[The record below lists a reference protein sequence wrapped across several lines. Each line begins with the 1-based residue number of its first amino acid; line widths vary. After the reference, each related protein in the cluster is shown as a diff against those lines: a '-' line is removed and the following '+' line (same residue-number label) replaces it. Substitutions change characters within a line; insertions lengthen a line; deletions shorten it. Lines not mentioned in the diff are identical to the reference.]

1 MSLKTLQDLN
11 EQQENRIFDML
22 GYKGPKTKQ
31 AKQQYLASNQAA
43 RLAYNSILAKMTS
56 KREARLM
63 QTREANTVT
72 PMAQG
77 GLTYDELYQ
86 NVLGRKADPGAED
99 FYKGEGG
106 YGKTLDAS
114 EVDLFIQ
121 SAKNAGEDIRPLN
134 QEKVNELKRRAAKN
148 VKDDVVKPDTPVVEA
163 KKIEFKPEQD
173 VTYTDVAG
181 KTAKDTRTATTTEA
195 ETPDA
200 RDAVTMDAKTTGAE
214 VGEELDKVSAVQG
227 EVSQDAKVQAQT
239 VDATATAVKN
249 VQEAQLDKA
258 VQIDNIPKRKV
269 EAEELID
276 GSSVKSALVE
286 QNLDKFQAAQADLD
300 PMATIQGQ
308 LGVLT
313 KDFDINNPPAWAAG
327 AVRSATAILNQRGLG
342 ASSVAG
348 QAVIQAVMES
358 AIPIAQVDAA
368 TTANLNLQNLSN
380 RQQRAVVAAQQ
391 RAAFLGQEFDQ
402 NFQAKVANAAKIS
415 DIANQNFNAEVQ
427 VTLEN
432 ARMAQSVDLANL
444 TNKQARIMAEAAQIA
459 NLETANLNN
468 RQQAAVQNANAFL
481 QMDLTNL
488 QFQQQTSLFKAQ
500 EQIKSLLTD
509 AAAENAARQFNAT
522 SENQVNQ
529 FYDSISAE
537 VSRFNAQ
544 QANAMEQ
551 FNVSQ
556 EAAVEQFN
564 VSQENAFT
572 QFNAQNG
579 LVVSQANA
587 QWRRQIA
594 TQDTAA
600 INQVNQL
607 NAQNALAMNIREY
620 EGLWQE
626 KRDQMQFAFNS
637 AESVLDRENELAKMV
652 LQANST
658 IDAAKYGMAGDMGG
672 ALGEVLSAVAG
683 AKYTNSRSNTVVNN
697 SNSGSNYV
705 INPFTNNSYTSTQG
719 GGSPTPGGDSSS
731 YYGAARSPK

>member
-22 GYKGPKTKQ
+22 GYKGPKTRQ
-31 AKQQYLASNQAA
+31 AKEQYLASNQAA
-43 RLAYNSILAKMTS
+43 RLAYNSILARMTS
-56 KREARLM
+56 KRDARLM

-72 PMAQG
+72 PMAKG
-77 GLTYDELYQ
+77 GLTYDELLNKVKMQ
-86 NVLGRKADPGAED
+86 SGGLATEEEIQKVFVDELGRAAASGEGRGLE
-99 FYKGEGG
+99 FYKDYTPEQVKQMVAASPEAQA
-106 YGKTLDAS
+106 YREKTKS
-114 EVDLFIQ
+114 PE
-121 SAKNAGEDIRPLN
+121 RP
-134 QEKVNELKRRAAKN
+134 E
-148 VKDDVVKPDTPVVEA
+148 TPVATAAQIEA
-163 KKIEFKPEQD
+163 KPEQD
-173 VTYTDVAG
+173 VQFTPIEESR
-181 KTAKDTRTATTTEA
+181 KATTVKAERAEA
-195 ETPDA
+195 VAPDA
-200 RDAVTMDAKTTGAE
+200 RDAVTMDATKTKEA
-214 VGEELDKVSAVQG
+214 VGEELGKVSAVQG
-227 EVSQDAKVQAQT
+227 EVSNEAQVQAQT

-276 GSSVKSALVE
+276 GASVKSALVE

-313 KDFDINNPPAWAAG
+313 KDFDIKNPPAWAAG

-368 TTANLNLQNLSN
+368 TTANLNLANLSN

-391 RAAFLGQEFDQ
+391 RAQFLGQEFDQ
-402 NFQAKVANAAKIS
+402 EFQAKVANAAKIS

-444 TNKQARIMAEAAQIA
+444 NNKQARIMAEAAQIA

-481 QMDLTNL
+481 QMDMTNL
-488 QFQQQTSLFKAQ
+488 NFKQQTQLFKAQ
-500 EQIKSLLTD
+500 EQIKSLLSD
-509 AAAENAARQFNAT
+509 AAAENAAKQFNAT

-529 FYDSISAE
+529 FYDSLSSEIA
-537 VSRFNAQ
+537 RFNVQ
-544 QANAMEQ
+544 QFNAMEQ
-551 FNVSQ
+551 FNTSQ
-556 EAAVEQFN
+556 EMAIDQFN
-564 VSQENAFT
+564 IQQENAVA
-572 QFNAQNG
+572 QFNASNG

-600 INQVNQL
+600 INQMNQL
-607 NAQNALAMNIREY
+607 NAQSALAMSIREY

-637 AESVLDRENELAKMV
+637 AESLLDRENELAKMAISANAQIKGAKYALAGDIGGSLGEAAV
-652 LQANST
+652 TYFGTRYQASQAANNARNNSQANSVVVSNVSLSST
-658 IDAAKYGMAGDMGG
+658 P
-672 ALGEVLSAVAG
+672 SAVSG
-683 AKYTNSRSNTVVNN
+683 NTTI
-697 SNSGSNYV
+697 G
-705 INPFTNNSYTSTQG
+705 PG
-719 GGSPTPGGDSSS
+719 GGSTTGVTE
-731 YYGAARSPK
+731 